1 MSVDELTPST
11 VDESGI
17 DEMSTY
23 SPVNEVAV
31 DEMDCQ

>member
-1 MSVDELTPST
+1 MKWA

-23 SPVNEVAV
+23 SPVDELAV
-31 DEMDCQ
+31 HEMGCR